1 MLGHYLVHIFNSYI
15 FLVNRHF
22 YQHISIFCPSFVP
35 LLPFV
40 FICSEPF
47 WFSFHFLLCMLLF
60 SRSVVSP
67 WTAARQASPS
77 FTISCMSIESV
88 MTSNHLILFY
98 PLLLLPS
105 IFSSIRVFSNELTV
119 RIMWPNY
126 WSFSFSI
133 SSYNEYSELISLRI
147 DWFDLLAVQGT
158 LKESSPAPQFES
170 INSFVFSLPYGPTL
184 TSIYDYWKNHS
195 PD

>member
-1 MLGHYLVHIFNSYI
+1 MLTPWDPMAYSTSGLPLPHHL
-15 FLVNRHF
+15 
-22 YQHISIFCPSFVP
+22 PS
-35 LLPFV
+35 LPKF
-40 FICSEPF
+40 
-47 WFSFHFLLCMLLF
+47 
-60 SRSVVSP
+60 
-67 WTAARQASPS
+67 
-77 FTISCMSIESV
+77 MSIELV
-88 MTSNHLILFY
+88 MPFKHLFLCR

-105 IFSSIRVFSNELTV
+105 IFSSIMVFSNELTV

-133 SSYNEYSELISLRI
+133 SSSNEYSELISLRI

-195 PD
+195 FDYMDLGWQSDVFAFYNTLSRFVIAFLPRSKLH

>member
-88 MTSNHLILFY
+88 MPSNHLIFCR
-98 PLLLLPS
+98 PL
-105 IFSSIRVFSNELTV
+105 SSCLQSFPASGSFPIQSHIRWSK
-119 RIMWPNY
+119 Y
-126 WSFSFSI
+126 WIFSFSI
-133 SSYNEYSELISLRI
+133 SPSNECSGLITFNF
-147 DWFDLLAVQGT
+147 DWFDLFAVQGT
-158 LKESSPAPQFES
+158 LESSPTTVQKHQFS
-170 INSFVFSLPYGPTL
+170 GTQPSLWSNSHIHIWLLEKP
-184 TSIYDYWKNHS
+184 
-195 PD
+195 